1 MNSQRTMIY
10 KQSFTAVQEY
20 AKNTDLQT
28 FHGSAIIRKET
39 GLTNTVSQQYK
50 NSQRTMIYKQ
60 CFTAVQEYAKNH
72 YRLGFVAV
80 QEFAKQEGHDGPG
93 SLTWENMNQMLNK
106 TNYIA
111 KI

>member
-60 CFTAVQEYAKNH
+60 CFTAVQAFVKNNDLQSMLH
-72 YRLGFVAV
+72 NSTSYYNSQWTMIYKQCFAAV
-80 QEFAKQEGHDGPG
+80 Q
-93 SLTWENMNQMLNK
+93 
-106 TNYIA
+106 
-111 KI
+111 